1 MSAPL
6 NSSAALMTMKAGLPI
21 RSWAFAVARGL
32 RGRRYCPSLASA
44 VSTRASVGL
53 SELREYPS
61 CLGEMLNRERA
72 PFFGL
77 VQEAKDHLRTAYVLT
92 GAIEKRIFHHPL
104 RQGANA

>member
-1 MSAPL
+1 MSKF
-6 NSSAALMTMKAGLPI
+6 SK
-21 RSWAFAVARGL
+21 
-32 RGRRYCPSLASA
+32 RRLDPRECW
-44 VSTRASVGL
+44 GL

-92 GAIEKRIFHHPL
+92 GAIE
-104 RQGANA
+104 